1 MTKKKIELPTLQV
14 AGKTAVLIFDLNEE
28 QSAYDCAY
36 HGMDWALVAF
46 DLDQHLRG
54 LLKYGHKFKDADE
67 ALEAIREELHNL
79 ITDKGVD
86 LDMIT

>member
-1 MTKKKIELPTLQV
+1 MTKKKTELPTLQV

-36 HGMDWALVAF
+36 HGMDWAIVAF
-46 DLDQHLRG
+46 DLDQYLRG

-67 ALEAIREELHNL
+67 ALEAVREQLRQLLEEHSVNME
-79 ITDKGVD
+79 
-86 LDMIT
+86 MIG